1 MEHLRAGGED
11 VTSLMPGEVF
21 VSKFQMTIS
30 LPPASSQAWK
40 KAIRSVVDVIDTIL
54 HINSSVKA
62 DIHDGGNRK
71 SKINIFSD
79 ILVS

>member
-54 HINSSVKA
+54 HINSSVLCKQIFMMVVIEKA
-62 DIHDGGNRK
+62 R
-71 SKINIFSD
+71 
-79 ILVS
+79 